1 MIDLHCHLLPYVD
14 DGAND
19 LDEARKL
26 LTMEAEQGVREVNI
40 TPHLRQG
47 MFETPDEVI
56 QRQFER
62 LCRQGEANNLTL
74 HVSREYHIDGVFWE
88 KLKEGSILP
97 IGKNT
102 ILAEFS
108 SQHSAEQILVGVE
121 RILEHGYTSL
131 IAHVERY
138 PAATVDVIGQLRFI
152 GALIQVNVDSV
163 LGYDGRAVKRF
174 SHSLLKSGL
183 VDVIASDAHST
194 DFRPPRLR
202 ECQVYLARKF
212 SAELAE
218 KLLQENPKKI
228 ITGE

>member
-62 LCRQGEANNLTL
+62 LCRQPEANNLML
-74 HVSREYHIDGVFWE
+74 HISREYHIDSLIWE
-88 KLKEGSILP
+88 KLQEGSILP

-102 ILAEFS
+102 ILAELS

-121 RILEHGYTSL
+121 RILEHGYIPL
-131 IAHVERY
+131 VAHVERY
-138 PAATVDVIGQLRFI
+138 PAASPEVIEQLHQV
-152 GALIQVNVDSV
+152 GALIQVNADAV
-163 LGYDGRAVKRF
+163 LGYDGRTVRRLV
-174 SHSLLKSGL
+174 HILLKSGL

-202 ECQVYLARKF
+202 ECQTYLTRKF
-212 SAELAE
+212 GAVLAE

>member
-14 DGAND
+14 DGASV
-19 LDEARKL
+19 LDEAREL
-26 LTMEAEQGVREVNI
+26 LAMEAEQSVKEVNI

-62 LCRQGEANNLTL
+62 LCQQPEANNLAL
-74 HVSREYHIDGVFWE
+74 HLSREYHIDSLFWE
-88 KLKEGSILP
+88 KLQEGSILP

-108 SQHSAEQILVGVE
+108 SQHSAEQILSAAKE
-121 RILEHGYTSL
+121 IMAAGYTPL
-131 IAHVERY
+131 VAHVERY
-138 PAATVDVIGQLRFI
+138 PAATVDVIEQLHQT
-152 GALIQVNVDSV
+152 GALVQVNADAV
-163 LGYDGRAVKRF
+163 LGYDGRMVRRF
-174 SHSLLKSGL
+174 VHGLLQSDL

-202 ECQVYLARKF
+202 ECYAYLTRKYGVEK
-212 SAELAE
+212 AEQ
-218 KLLQENPKKI
+218 LLQKTPAKI
-228 ITGE
+228 LSGI